1 MRSLNFREGLRV
13 EKNNCCN
20 APSQACWVQLHWPSA
35 LQKNH
40 RDLGATQKNKA
51 GNNFNKAPKDSQRT
65 KRASPGKWIFP
76 MELAGKFRNWHG
88 SRSILTYLDTWQPY
102 HLTWDGGKPSC
113 VAYSTMC
120 ILAWSS
126 SQSSPTLKGMLPASH
141 NFSQLLSTS
150 HHRQKQNHKK
160 TKHSAAYGRTAL
172 LSSFLALEMG
182 HPKTPK
188 EKNIPK
194 HEQNREK
201 PWKTLETGLSCKWLK
216 FMKWTIIHLCQSP
229 NPWAWTCLALVS
241 QVVPRIYS

>member
-1 MRSLNFREGLRV
+1 MNLSHGVGR
-13 EKNNCCN
+13 KI
-20 APSQACWVQLHWPSA
+20 Q
-35 LQKNH
+35 
-40 RDLGATQKNKA
+40 
-51 GNNFNKAPKDSQRT
+51 
-65 KRASPGKWIFP
+65 
-76 MELAGKFRNWHG
+76 ELAWIKEH
-88 SRSILTYLDTWQPY
+88 LDTWQPY
-102 HLTWDGGKPSC
+102 HLTWDGGKPLLC
-113 VAYSTMC
+113 C
-120 ILAWSS
+120 ILHDVHSCLVQSMQPWSS

-194 HEQNREK
+194 HEKNIEK
-201 PWKTLETGLSCKWLK
+201 PWKTLETGLSWKWLK

-241 QVVPRIYS
+241 QVVPQLLSGPTGIMRIYS

>member
-40 RDLGATQKNKA
+40 RDLAATQKNKA

-102 HLTWDGGKPSC
+102 HLTWDGGKPLLC
-113 VAYSTMC
+113 C
-120 ILAWSS
+120 ILHDVHSCLVIQPIQPNAERNASRF
-126 SQSSPTLKGMLPASH
+126 SQFLTTSL
-141 NFSQLLSTS
+141 NFSPPT
-150 HHRQKQNHKK
+150 K
-160 TKHSAAYGRTAL
+160 TKSQEDQTFRSL
-172 LSSFLALEMG
+172 
-182 HPKTPK
+182 
-188 EKNIPK
+188 
-194 HEQNREK
+194 
-201 PWKTLETGLSCKWLK
+201 
-216 FMKWTIIHLCQSP
+216 WTDCI
-229 NPWAWTCLALVS
+229 
-241 QVVPRIYS
+241 VV